1 MISGEGGALLVNSE
15 DFLLRAEILREKGTN
30 RSRFLRNEV
39 DKYTWQDKGSSYLP
53 SELVAAFLWAQFE
66 EAERITRIRLDL
78 WNRYHESFESLEQR
92 GLLRRPIIPQGCSH
106 NAHMYYVLLAP
117 SADREE
123 VLARLTSKGIGAVF
137 HYVPLH
143 DSPAG
148 RRYGRTNGNLTVTN
162 DVASRLIRLPMWVGL
177 EEVDQSRVVEALT
190 RILTLRA

>member
-1 MISGEGGALLVNSE
+1 M
-15 DFLLRAEILREKGTN
+15 
-30 RSRFLRNEV
+30 
-39 DKYTWQDKGSSYLP
+39 P

-123 VLARLTSKGIGAVF
+123 VLARLTSEGIGAVF

-148 RRYGRTNGNLTVTN
+148 RRYGRTNGPDRHQRRGFPPNPSADVGWTSGGRSEPRCRGAHAHP
-162 DVASRLIRLPMWVGL
+162 DVARMKISSAKDTMKPLKGL
-177 EEVDQSRVVEALT
+177 DEQ
-190 RILTLRA
+190 

>member
-1 MISGEGGALLVNSE
+1 M
-15 DFLLRAEILREKGTN
+15 
-30 RSRFLRNEV
+30 
-39 DKYTWQDKGSSYLP
+39 P

-123 VLARLTSKGIGAVF
+123 VLARLTSEGIGAVF

-162 DVASRLIRLPMWVGL
+162 DVASRLIPSADVGWTSGGRSEPRCRGAHAHPDVARMKISSAKDTMKPL
-177 EEVDQSRVVEALT
+177 KGLDEQ
-190 RILTLRA
+190 

>member
-1 MISGEGGALLVNSE
+1 M
-15 DFLLRAEILREKGTN
+15 
-30 RSRFLRNEV
+30 
-39 DKYTWQDKGSSYLP
+39 P

-106 NAHMYYVLLAP
+106 NAHMYYVLPAP

-123 VLARLTSKGIGAVF
+123 VLARLTSEGIGAVF

-177 EEVDQSRVVEALT
+177 QEVDQSRVVEALT

>member
-1 MISGEGGALLVNSE
+1 M
-15 DFLLRAEILREKGTN
+15 
-30 RSRFLRNEV
+30 
-39 DKYTWQDKGSSYLP
+39 P

-123 VLARLTSKGIGAVF
+123 VLARLTSEGIGAVF

-162 DVASRLIRLPMWVGL
+162 DVASRLIRLADVGWTSGGRSEPRCRGAHAHPDVARMKISSAKDTMKPL
-177 EEVDQSRVVEALT
+177 KGLDEQ
-190 RILTLRA
+190 

>member
-1 MISGEGGALLVNSE
+1 M
-15 DFLLRAEILREKGTN
+15 
-30 RSRFLRNEV
+30 
-39 DKYTWQDKGSSYLP
+39 P

-123 VLARLTSKGIGAVF
+123 VLARLTSEGIGAVF
-137 HYVPLH
+137 HLRAA
-143 DSPAG
+143 SRFAG
-148 RRYGRTNGNLTVTN
+148 RASLRPHQWQPDRHQRRGFPPNPSADVGWTSGGRSEPRCRGAHAHP
-162 DVASRLIRLPMWVGL
+162 DVARMKISSAKDTMKPLKGL
-177 EEVDQSRVVEALT
+177 DEQ
-190 RILTLRA
+190 

>member
-1 MISGEGGALLVNSE
+1 
-15 DFLLRAEILREKGTN
+15 
-30 RSRFLRNEV
+30 
-39 DKYTWQDKGSSYLP
+39 
-53 SELVAAFLWAQFE
+53 
-66 EAERITRIRLDL
+66 
-78 WNRYHESFESLEQR
+78 
-92 GLLRRPIIPQGCSH
+92 
-106 NAHMYYVLLAP
+106 MYYVLLAP

-177 EEVDQSRVVEALT
+177 QEVDQSRVVEALT